1 MRNEQPTKVANTL
14 PKSVSSNRR
23 INLRPFLFFDKLFND
38 AIKAF
43 FAPDKTVK
51 PCRHRSRQIII
62 KRLYLTILLMF
73 ITASEASAWT
83 KYGGESSCKFI
94 LANKNDEAFTERAKG
109 WTFGYISALNEM
121 MQQRFEPAPEDELI
135 WQAVKNFCTNNP
147 NASHY
152 VASATIYI
160 ELLRDQGGP
169 Q

>member
-14 PKSVSSNRR
+14 PKSISVNRR
-23 INLRPFLFFDKLFND
+23 INIRPFLLFDKLFID
-38 AIKAF
+38 ANKAF
-43 FAPDKTVK
+43 FAPAKTVK
-51 PCRHRSRQIII
+51 PCRHRSKHLII
-62 KRLYLTILLMF
+62 KWLYLPIVLMF
-73 ITASEASAWT
+73 ITAGEASAWT
-83 KYGGESSCKFI
+83 KYGGDSSCKFI

-121 MQQRFEPAPEDELI
+121 MQQRFKTPPQDELI
-135 WQAVKNFCTNNP
+135 WQAVKKFCTNNP